1 MPVFLALVA
10 VPLIEIALF
19 VVLGAA
25 IGVWGTLA
33 FVFCSTA
40 IGVAILRRGGRIG
53 RRPNPNP
60 LMHLAGSGISL
71 FAAILLIVPGFF
83 TSALGLLLLIPTTQR
98 LALALLGQRLAAS
111 ASAFIFRKGATPSD
125 DIIDAEFEVVPDPRD
140 ERLPPSKWTRG

>member
-25 IGVWGTLA
+25 IGVWATLA
-33 FVFCSTA
+33 FVFCSAA

-53 RRPNPNP
+53 RSPNPNP

-71 FAAILLIVPGFF
+71 FAAILLIIPGFF

-111 ASAFIFRKGATPSD
+111 AFIFRKGARPSD
-125 DIIDAEFEVVPDPRD
+125 DIIDAEFEVVPDPNG
-140 ERLPPSKWTRG
+140 ERLPPSRWTRG

>member
-53 RRPNPNP
+53 RSPNSNP

-83 TSALGLLLLIPTTQR
+83 TSALGLLLLIPVTQR

-111 ASAFIFRKGATPSD
+111 TFIFRKDARPSD
-125 DIIDAEFEVVPDPRD
+125 DIIDAEFEVVPDPND

>member
-53 RRPNPNP
+53 RSPNANP

-83 TSALGLLLLIPTTQR
+83 TSALGLLLLIPATQR

-111 ASAFIFRKGATPSD
+111 AFIFRKGADPSD

>member
-10 VPLIEIALF
+10 VPLIEITLF

-33 FVFCSTA
+33 FVFCSAA

-53 RRPNPNP
+53 RNSNTSP
-60 LMHLAGSGISL
+60 LMQLAGSGISL

-83 TSALGLLLLIPTTQR
+83 TSALGILLLIPGTQR
-98 LALALLGQRLAAS
+98 LAVALLGQRLAAS
-111 ASAFIFRKGATPSD
+111 AFIFRKGAAPSD
-125 DIIDAEFEVVPDPRD
+125 DIIDAEFEVMPDPRD
-140 ERLPPSKWTRG
+140 ERLPPSKWTQG